1 IDYEI
6 NQTHRLVL
14 RQLVNRTESFAFS
27 RGTQLFQSSPAN
39 QNTGFRLGS
48 NAFNGVNTNNS
59 TVAQLYS
66 NFSRGTSNEF
76 IAGFNQIRDKRVV
89 PQITPEISVGVVP
102 VGATGS
108 ATTNP
113 TAAITFGTE
122 QFSIGNRANQD
133 IFELQDNV
141 SVPYGAHTFTFG
153 GRFEHSKV
161 YNNFPQGLGGVWV
174 FPNVASM
181 VGCGALAPTCKPSG
195 YAVAYPNSGNA

>member
-1 IDYEI
+1 MDNPLTNLFGRIDFEI
-6 NQTHRLVL
+6 NPTHRLVL

-27 RGTQLFQSSPAN
+27 RGTQAFQTSPAN

-89 PQITPEISVGVVP
+89 PQITPEIGVGVVP
-102 VGATGS
+102 LGATGT

-122 QFSIGNRANQD
+122 QFSINNRANQD
-133 IFELQDNV
+133 ILELQDNV
-141 SVPYGAHTFTFG
+141 SVPWNAHTFT
-153 GRFEHSKV
+153 
-161 YNNFPQGLGGVWV
+161 
-174 FPNVASM
+174 VAGTYSEDQ
-181 VGCGALAPTCKPSG
+181 
-195 YAVAYPNSGNA
+195 